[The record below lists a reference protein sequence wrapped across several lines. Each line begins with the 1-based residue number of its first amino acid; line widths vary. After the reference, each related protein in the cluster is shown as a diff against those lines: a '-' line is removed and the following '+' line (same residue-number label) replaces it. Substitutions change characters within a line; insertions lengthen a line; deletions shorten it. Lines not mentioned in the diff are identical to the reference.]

1 MLNPLE
7 EYRMSQNASR
17 LGGVKDERL
26 RSVEEITESEHR
38 FRRLVEALPDAIVV
52 HTEGRIVFVNPF
64 AIRLH
69 KATRPDQLLGHEIDD
84 FIPPE
89 LRATIKRQ
97 IEECYLTG
105 EASMPM
111 EVPLIAC
118 DGSAVDAEAVAI
130 PISWHGVPAIE
141 VVLRDTRERKRAEQA
156 AQEWQKRLELAQKA
170 GLRIGLWDWDVNSNT
185 VTWSDETYRQFGF
198 TRDTFSG
205 QVDDAVKRL
214 HPGDKSRVQ
223 GAIQKVLDGES
234 NEYAVQY
241 RLAHPDGTITW
252 IEAQGVMVRNG
263 SKHVLGVGIDI
274 TDLKNGAQSLKESE
288 EKYLLLLNSTAE
300 AIYGL
305 DLNGN
310 CTFCNPA
317 CMRLLGYQRREDLLG
332 KNMHALMH
340 HTRADGTQ
348 YPEQECEIYVAV
360 REARASHVS
369 NEVLWRA
376 DRTSFAAE
384 YWSYPM
390 YKAGEIVGAVVTFLD
405 ISDRK
410 RAEEEL
416 RRSEQKYRQLFE
428 NATYGMFWS
437 KPDGTLLD
445 VNPAM
450 VAMLGYSSRDELLQ
464 RNLNYDI
471 YDNEFTRRVILESY
485 GPSEKVEGPE
495 VNWQRKDGKTIVVR
509 ISGNLIREKNGSVD
523 HYEVIAEDITERR
536 SLEEQLRQSQKMEAV
551 GLLAGGISHDFNN
564 LLSVILGNAEL
575 LLDTNQSEKQQHHAE
590 EIKKASCRAAQLTR
604 QLLAFSRKQVLYPTV
619 FNLNTVVADV
629 GKLLQRLIGEDIQI
643 VTESQAGLGSVR
655 ADRGQVEQILMNLA
669 TNARDAMQSGGLL
682 SILTENA
689 QLGDEDVARY
699 PHVKPGHYVHMA
711 VRDTGTGMTEEVRS
725 RVFEP
730 FFTTKEKG
738 RGTGLGLATVYGIV
752 QQSGGYIWV
761 SSNPG
766 EGTTFN
772 VYLPKVDEKPITA
785 ALNLD
790 VRPEYPR
797 GTETILLLEDD
808 DSLRQVTYEFLTAS
822 GYNVIQA
829 GRGNLALDL
838 AAQYEG
844 RIPLAISD
852 VVMPEM
858 SGPSA
863 VSQLRLSHPEMQALY
878 VSGYA
883 ETPIVQEL
891 IAEGALL
898 LQKPLSRMTLLT
910 KVDELLHSRSNT

>member
-1 MLNPLE
+1 
-7 EYRMSQNASR
+7 MSQNGPGLSE
-17 LGGVKDERL
+17 LDERV
-26 RSVEEITESEHR
+26 RSLEEIAESEYR
-38 FRRLVEALPDAIVV
+38 FRKLVEALPDAIVV

-64 AIRLH
+64 AVRLH
-69 KATRPDQLLGHEIDD
+69 KATRPEQLLGHEIDD

-89 LRATIKRQ
+89 LRATIKNR

-105 EASMPM
+105 EASVPM

-118 DGSAVDAEAVAI
+118 DGSSVDTEAVAI
-130 PISWHGVPAIE
+130 PISWHGAPAIE

-156 AQEWQKRLELAQKA
+156 AHDWQKRLELAQKA
-170 GLRIGLWDWDVNSNT
+170 GLRIGLWDWDVVANT
-185 VTWSDETYRQFGF
+185 VTWSDESYRQFGF
-198 TRDTFSG
+198 ARETFSG
-205 QVDDAVKRL
+205 QVEDAVGRL
-214 HPGDKSRVQ
+214 HPDDKGRVEE
-223 GAIQKVLDGES
+223 AIQEVLDGKS
-234 NEYAVQY
+234 NEYAAQY
-241 RLAHPDGTITW
+241 RLVRPDETTCWIDAH
-252 IEAQGVMVRNG
+252 GVMVRNG
-263 SKHVLGVGIDI
+263 SQHMLGVGIDI
-274 TDLKNGAQSLKESE
+274 TDLKKSAQSLKDSE
-288 EKYLLLLNSTAE
+288 EQYLLLLNSTAE

-305 DLNGN
+305 DLRGN

-317 CMRLLGYQRREDLLG
+317 CVRLLGHQRRKDLLG

-340 HTRADGTQ
+340 HTRTDGTA

-360 REARASHVS
+360 REGRPSHVS

-376 DRTSFAAE
+376 DGTSFAAE

-390 YKAGEIVGAVVTFLD
+390 YKADEMVGAVVTFLD

-437 KPDGTLLD
+437 RPDGTLLN

-450 VAMLGYSSRDELLQ
+450 VAMLGYSSRDELLK
-464 RNLNYDI
+464 RNLSSDI
-471 YDNEFTRRVILESY
+471 YEDESTRRAILESY
-485 GPSEKVEGPE
+485 GSSEKAEGVEAK
-495 VNWQRKDGKTIVVR
+495 WLRKDGKTIVVR
-509 ISGNLIREKNGSVD
+509 ISGNIIRENGSID

-564 LLSVILGNAEL
+564 LLGVILGNAEL
-575 LLDTNQSEKQQHHAE
+575 LLETKQSEKQQRHAE
-590 EIKKASCRAAQLTR
+590 QIKKATARAAQLTR

-619 FNLNTVVADV
+619 LNLNTVVADM

-643 VTESQAGLGSVR
+643 VTESQAGLGSIR

-669 TNARDAMQSGGLL
+669 TNARDAMPSGGTL
-682 SILTENA
+682 SIRTENA

-699 PHVKPGHYVHMA
+699 PYVKPGRFVHMA
-711 VRDTGTGMTEEVRS
+711 VSDTGIGMTPEVRS
-725 RVFEP
+725 RAFEP

-752 QQSGGYIWV
+752 KQSGGYIWV
-761 SSNPG
+761 SSTPG
-766 EGTTFN
+766 AGTTFN
-772 VYLPKVDEKPITA
+772 VYLPKVDEKPTTA
-785 ALNLD
+785 APNLD

-808 DSLRQVTYEFLTAS
+808 DSLRQVTCEFLAES

-829 GRGNLALDL
+829 SRGDLALDL
-838 AAQYEG
+838 AAQFKG
-844 RIPLAISD
+844 RIPLVISD

-858 SGPSA
+858 SGPAA
-863 VSQLRLSHPEMQALY
+863 VSKLRLSHPEVQALY

-910 KVDELLHSRSNT
+910 KVDELLHSRANT